1 MSGTDNYSLLI
12 DKLDQ
17 FIRKFYINQIIR
29 GVLFTVG
36 SVLLLFLAYNLM
48 EHEFYFSKGVRKGLF
63 YSFNLFSAGALAY
76 WVGLPLMHY
85 FKLGQII
92 SHEQAARIIG
102 DHFAD
107 VKDKLLNILQLR
119 SQLQSI
125 EQSQL
130 IEASIQQK
138 SAQIHIVPF
147 KNAIDLNKNRKY
159 LRFALPPLLLLLVLL
174 LAAPSVIRDS
184 SRRIIRNNEEFEK
197 AAPFHFK
204 LRNEN
209 PSVVQFD
216 NYTLDMEVDGT
227 VLPAEVFIEVDQYPY
242 RMTRVDANHYSYTFN
257 NVQKNTGFAMFSGE
271 VKSKAYELAVLKK
284 PNLSNFIVRM
294 EYPSYIGRKAESL
307 ENIGDLLVPAGTRLA
322 WQIDAENTDKVAMAF
337 GSGTAQEISRNG
349 DQYFTHRYRAMK
361 DQPYKIFISNQ
372 SVPQPDSIL
381 YQLRVVADQYPSI
394 QLEQFVDSMDKR
406 LIYFAGNGS
415 DDYGLSKLNFHY
427 AIIHSD
433 GKQENAS
440 PVAIP
445 ISNSNKTTYQYEW
458 DSRNIDLK
466 PGDQLSYYFELFDND
481 GIHGSKSVKSNVLS
495 LRMPSEEELEN
506 QNSKNNDAIR
516 DELKQALEQSRSLQQ
531 QMDQLREKMIQ
542 EKKPNWQ
549 LKKELEKLL
558 EKQKEIQKKID
569 EARKK
574 FEENLKNQELFEE
587 TSERILEKQE
597 QIEKMFEQLQDPKM
611 QELMEKIQEL
621 LQQMEKD
628 QTLPMMEEMNVE
640 NQELEKELDRM
651 MELFKTLEVEH
662 QMQQA
667 IDKLREMAKEEEQ
680 LSEETR
686 MKDQEEKQTQNQD
699 DPLKDQQD
707 QKNKQD
713 QQDKKG
719 DQNKQDQQNK
729 QDPLNEQDQKNKEDL
744 QKKTNEENKSP
755 QEGQEKS
762 DQQKQDQEGAEK
774 DQQESKSQE
783 ELQKQQE
790 ELNEKMEKLQEEMK
804 ELEKKNE
811 DLQRPKQMGEP
822 QEKMEDIKK
831 EMQNSSKQ
839 MQQKQ
844 NSKASKSQKN
854 AAQKMKDMAQSMEN
868 QMQQEEQ
875 EQAQEDVK
883 ALRQLLENLVTMSFD
898 QEGLIKE
905 VSKTMLNTPRYT
917 ELLQQ
922 QFKIKED
929 FGLIEDSL
937 QALSKRVFQLEAF
950 VTEKVNEIKA
960 QMGSALEELE
970 ERNKAKAGDH
980 QQRTMKNV
988 NDLALMLSESMENMQ
1003 AQASGAACA
1012 NPKKS
1017 GKGDGQK
1024 PMDKITEGQKGMK
1037 EQLEQMKKSMEE
1049 GKGQGSKEFAKA
1061 AARQAALREALREL
1075 QKEKQQRGENTQE
1088 LQKAIEGMDKTETE
1102 LVNKKLT
1109 NEMMQRQN
1117 EILTRLLEAENA
1129 ERERKQDEKRKSE
1142 TAQELERKLPPSMQE
1157 YLKKREAEIDL
1168 YKTVSPDVK
1177 PYYRSLIEEYMK
1189 SLRTE
1194 HGNTINK

>member
-1 MSGTDNYSLLI
+1 MSGNDNYSLLI

-17 FIRKFYINQIIR
+17 FIRKYYINQIIR
-29 GVLFTVG
+29 GVLFTTG

-76 WVGLPLMHY
+76 WVGVPLMHY

-92 SHEQAARIIG
+92 SYEQAARIIG
-102 DHFAD
+102 DHFSD

-119 SQLQSI
+119 SQLQSL

-138 SAQIHIVPF
+138 SAQIQIVPF

-204 LRNEN
+204 LKNEN

-216 NYTLDMEVDGT
+216 NYTLDLEVDGT

-242 RMTRVDANHYSYTFN
+242 RMTRVDANHYTYTFN
-257 NVQKNTGFAMFSGE
+257 NVQKNTGFTMFSGE
-271 VKSKAYELAVLKK
+271 VKSKGYELAVLKK
-284 PNLSNFIVRM
+284 PILSNFTIRM
-294 EYPSYIGRKAESL
+294 DYPSYIGRKAESL
-307 ENIGDLLVPAGTRLA
+307 ENIGDLLVPEGTRLA

-337 GSGTAQEISRNG
+337 GSGTVQEISRNG
-349 DQYFTHRYRAMK
+349 ERYFTHRHRAMQ

-372 SVPQPDSIL
+372 WVPVPDSIL

-394 QLEQFVDSMDKR
+394 QLEQFVDSLDKR

-415 DDYGLSKLNFHY
+415 DDYGLSKLTFNY
-427 AIIHSD
+427 SVIHPD
-433 GKQENAS
+433 GKQVNAV

-458 DSRNIDLK
+458 DSRNIELK

-481 GIHGSKSVKSNVLS
+481 GIHGAKSVKSNVLS

-516 DELKQALEQSRSLQQ
+516 DELRQALEQSRSLQQ

-558 EKQKEIQKKID
+558 EKQKEIQKKIE

-587 TSERILEKQE
+587 TSEKILEKQE
-597 QIEKMFEQLQDPKM
+597 QIEKMFEQLQDPKL

-628 QTLPMMEEMNVE
+628 QTLPMMEEMNIE

-662 QMQQA
+662 QMQMA

-686 MKDQEEKQTQNQD
+686 MKAEEEKQPQNQENPNK
-699 DPLKDQQD
+699 DPQDNKGEQKNSD

-713 QQDKKG
+713 QPVKEDP
-719 DQNKQDQQNK
+719 QNKSND
-729 QDPLNEQDQKNKEDL
+729 
-744 QKKTNEENKSP
+744 ENKA
-755 QEGQEKS
+755 GQ
-762 DQQKQDQEGAEK
+762 DNQEK
-774 DQQESKSQE
+774 DQKGEQEKQGADQKQPESKSQE

-822 QEKMEDIKK
+822 QKKMEDIKQ

-844 NSKASKSQKN
+844 NNKASKSQKN

-905 VSKTMLNTPRYT
+905 VNKTMLNTPRYT

-929 FGLIEDSL
+929 FSLIEDSL

-950 VTEKVNEIKA
+950 VTEKVNEIKT
-960 QMGSALEELE
+960 QMGSALDELE

-1017 GKGDGQK
+1017 GKGEGQK

-1037 EQLEQMKKSMEE
+1037 EQLEQMKKAMEE

-1142 TAQELERKLPPSMQE
+1142 SAQELERKLPPSMQE